1 MSDHVFVYGTLLSTI
16 PSAASKWL
24 SENAQLCEQ
33 ASFPG
38 VLYDLG
44 SYPGFVLGEKI
55 VGAVVGEI
63 HRLSERESALDCLD
77 KYEGLDE
84 EPPLY
89 KRELLL
95 HPKYGEVWTY
105 TYQGETKGLS
115 LIPGGNYLNYCKKQ
129 AKHRLFI
136 GSVRK

>member
-24 SENAQLCEQ
+24 SENAKLCEQ
-33 ASFPG
+33 ASFSG
-38 VLYDLG
+38 ALYDLG
-44 SYPGFVLGEKI
+44 SYPGFVLGEKR
-55 VGAVVGEI
+55 VGTVAGEI
-63 HRLSERESALDCLD
+63 HYLIERDSALDCLD

-95 HPKYGEVWTY
+95 HPKYGGVWAY

-115 LIPGGNYLNYCKKQ
+115 LIPGGDYLNYYKKQ
-129 AKHRLFI
+129 ARHRLFI
-136 GSVRK
+136 GSVKK